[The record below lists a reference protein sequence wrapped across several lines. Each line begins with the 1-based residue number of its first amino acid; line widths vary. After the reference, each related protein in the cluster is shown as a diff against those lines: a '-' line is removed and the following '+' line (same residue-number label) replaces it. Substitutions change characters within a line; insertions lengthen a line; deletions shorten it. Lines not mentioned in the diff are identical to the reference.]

1 MFVGPFTFDSRS
13 VSRLFDKK
21 FNLIVLKE
29 VLLNQQRLLSTFTF
43 IIIPPATKLLGNKRY
58 TGFIMFVRP
67 SVDKS
72 YVVR

>member
-13 VSRLFDKK
+13 VSRLFDKQI
-21 FNLIVLKE
+21 NLIVLKE
-29 VLLNQQRLLSTFTF
+29 VLLKQQRLLSTFNF

-58 TGFIMFVRP
+58 TGFIMSVRP

>member
-13 VSRLFDKK
+13 VSRLFDNN

-29 VLLNQQRLLSTFTF
+29 VLLKQQRLLNTFNI
-43 IIIPPATKLLGNKRY
+43 IIIPPATKLLGGKRY
-58 TGFIMFVRP
+58 TGFIMSVRP